1 MHPQIIF
8 YNYSVTKYNQVQIMK
23 KRAYQDGCA
32 VAHALDLIG
41 DRWAMPIM
49 RELMLGPK
57 RFTDLRASLPGI
69 SANVLTQR
77 LEELEAASVLIRRR
91 LPPPAASQIYE
102 LTDWGRESEILFQ
115 VLGRWA
121 CRSPTMEPG
130 MPMSSVSVILS
141 MRTMINRSRIGDMN
155 ATIGLRFGEEAF
167 RLVLKDGDF
176 SADRGEAAEA
186 DVIISGDQNALAAVI
201 YGGMPFQD
209 VAGALA
215 VEGDRALAERF
226 VRLFPLPPKAPATY
240 VAS

>member
-1 MHPQIIF
+1 
-8 YNYSVTKYNQVQIMK
+8 MK

-77 LEELEAASVLIRRR
+77 LEELEAASVLVRRR

-130 MPMSSVSVILS
+130 QPMSNVSVILS
-141 MRTMINRSRIGDMN
+141 MRTMIDRSRIGDLD
-155 ATIGLRFGEEAF
+155 ATLGFRFGEEAF
-167 RLVLKDGDF
+167 RATLAGGDF
-176 SADRGEAAEA
+176 HIDRAPAEGT
-186 DVIISGDQNALAAVI
+186 DVLISGDQNALAAVI
-201 YGGMPFQD
+201 YAGMTFND
-209 VAGALA
+209 VAGALQ
-215 VEGDRALAERF
+215 VEGDATLAERF
-226 VRLFPLPPKAPATY
+226 VRLFPLPPKAPSTA
-240 VAS
+240 

>member
-1 MHPQIIF
+1 
-8 YNYSVTKYNQVQIMK
+8 VK

-77 LEELEAASVLIRRR
+77 LEELEAASVLVRRR

-121 CRSPTMEPG
+121 CRSPTMQPG
-130 MPMSSVSVILS
+130 MPMSNVSVVLS
-141 MRTMINRSRIGDMN
+141 MRTMIDRSRIGDLD
-155 ATIGLRFGEEAF
+155 ATIGFRFGEEEF
-167 RLVLKDGDF
+167 RAVLKDGDF
-176 SADRGEAAEA
+176 TIDRGPAEGA
-186 DVIISGDQNALAAVI
+186 DVIISGDQNALAAVV
-201 YGGMPFQD
+201 YGGQSFDDMSP
-209 VAGALA
+209 ALK
-215 VEGDRALAERF
+215 VEGDPALAERF
-226 VRLFPLPPKAPATY
+226 VQLFPLPPKAPSTY
-240 VAS
+240 MAA

>member
-1 MHPQIIF
+1 MSQ
-8 YNYSVTKYNQVQIMK
+8 TAR

-32 VAHALDLIG
+32 VAHALDIIG

-57 RFTDLRASLPGI
+57 RFTDLRAGLPGI

-77 LEELEAASVLIRRR
+77 LEELEANSILIRRR

-130 MPMSSVSVILS
+130 KPMSQVSVILS
-141 MRTMINRSRIGDMN
+141 MRTMIDRSRIGAMD
-155 ATIGLRFGEEAF
+155 ATIGFRFGEEEF
-167 RLVLKDGDF
+167 RATLKDGDF
-176 SADRGEAAEA
+176 QIDRGEAAGA
-186 DVIISGDQNALAAVI
+186 DTIISGDQNRLVAVL
-201 YGGMPFQD
+201 YGGARYAD
-209 VAGALA
+209 VPLT
-215 VEGDRALAERF
+215 VEGDAALADRF
-226 VRLFPLPPKAPATY
+226 ATLFPLPPKAPDMVTPAPT
-240 VAS
+240 AS

>member
-1 MHPQIIF
+1 MSQ
-8 YNYSVTKYNQVQIMK
+8 

-32 VAHALDLIG
+32 VAHALDIIG

-57 RFTDLRASLPGI
+57 RFTDLRAGLPGI

-77 LEELEAASVLIRRR
+77 LEELEASSILIRRR

-130 MPMSSVSVILS
+130 KPMSPVSVVLS
-141 MRTMINRSRIGDMN
+141 MRTMIDRSRIGDLD
-155 ATIGLRFGEEAF
+155 ATIGFRFGEEEF
-167 RLVLKDGDF
+167 RATLREGNFLI
-176 SADRGEAAEA
+176 DRGDAAGA
-186 DVIISGDQNALAAVI
+186 DTILRGDQNALVAVL
-201 YGGMPFQD
+201 YGGARYADM
-209 VAGALA
+209 AGALT
-215 VEGDRALAERF
+215 VEGDTALAEHF
-226 VRLFPLPPKAPATY
+226 ATLFPLPPKAPDMVNPAQTI
-240 VAS
+240 S

>member
-1 MHPQIIF
+1 MSQS
-8 YNYSVTKYNQVQIMK
+8 NK

-32 VAHALDLIG
+32 VAHALDIIG

-57 RFTDLRASLPGI
+57 RFTDLRAGLPGI

-77 LEELEAASVLIRRR
+77 LEELEATSILIRRR

-130 MPMSSVSVILS
+130 KPMSQVSVVLS
-141 MRTMINRSRIGDMN
+141 MRTMIDRSRIGDLD
-155 ATIGLRFGEEAF
+155 ATLGFRFGEEEF
-167 RLVLKDGDF
+167 RAMLKDGDF
-176 SADRGEAAEA
+176 LIDRGDAADA
-186 DVIISGDQNALAAVI
+186 DAIFTGDQNALVAVL
-201 YGGMPFQD
+201 YGGARFED
-209 VAGALA
+209 VVAALT
-215 VEGDRALAERF
+215 VEGDRALAEHF
-226 VRLFPLPPKAPATY
+226 VRLFPLPPKAPSTINSTLT
-240 VAS
+240 AS

>member
-1 MHPQIIF
+1 
-8 YNYSVTKYNQVQIMK
+8 MK

-102 LTDWGRESEILFQ
+102 LTEWGRESEILFQ

-121 CRSPTMEPG
+121 CRSPTMQPG
-130 MPMSSVSVILS
+130 MPMSNVSVILS
-141 MRTMINRSRIGDMN
+141 MRTMIDRSRIGGMN
-155 ATIGLRFGEEAF
+155 AVIGLRFGEEEF
-167 RLVLKDGDF
+167 RAVLRQGDLHI
-176 SADRGEAAEA
+176 DRGSAEGA
-186 DVIISGDQNALAAVI
+186 DAIISGDQNALVAVL
-201 YGGMPFQD
+201 YGGASFDD
-209 VAGALA
+209 VKNALEVTGDSGLARRFAGM
-215 VEGDRALAERF
+215 
-226 VRLFPLPPKAPATY
+226 FPLPPKAPAT
-240 VAS
+240 ASVPAT

>member
-1 MHPQIIF
+1 
-8 YNYSVTKYNQVQIMK
+8 MK

-32 VAHALDLIG
+32 VAHALDLVG

-102 LTDWGRESEILFQ
+102 LTQWGRESEILFQ

-121 CRSPTMEPG
+121 CRSPTMQPG
-130 MPMSSVSVILS
+130 QPMSNVSVVLS
-141 MRTMINRSRIGDMN
+141 MRTMIDRSRIGDLN
-155 ATIGLRFGEEAF
+155 ATIGFRFGEEEF
-167 RLVLKDGDF
+167 RALLKDGDF
-176 SADRGEAAEA
+176 TIDRGSAHDA
-186 DVIISGDQNALAAVI
+186 DVLFSGDQNALAAIV
-201 YGGMPFQD
+201 YGGASFND
-209 VAGALA
+209 VADALQ
-215 VEGDRALAERF
+215 VEGDHALAERF
-226 VRLFPLPPKAPATY
+226 VRLFPLPAKAPATY
-240 VAS
+240 PSA

>member
-1 MHPQIIF
+1 MSQ
-8 YNYSVTKYNQVQIMK
+8 

-32 VAHALDLIG
+32 VAHALDIIG

-57 RFTDLRASLPGI
+57 RFTDLRAGLPGI

-77 LEELEAASVLIRRR
+77 LEELEAASILIRRR

-130 MPMSSVSVILS
+130 KPMSQVSVILS
-141 MRTMINRSRIGDMN
+141 MRTMIDRSRIGAMD
-155 ATIGLRFGEEAF
+155 ATIGFRFGEEEF
-167 RLVLKDGDF
+167 RATFKDGDVLI
-176 SADRGEAAEA
+176 DRGAAAGA
-186 DVIISGDQNALAAVI
+186 DAIISGDQNALVAVL
-201 YGGMPFQD
+201 YGGARYADM
-209 VAGALA
+209 AGALS
-215 VEGDRALAERF
+215 VEGDEALADRF
-226 VRLFPLPPKAPATY
+226 ATLFPLPPRAPSTVNAG
-240 VAS
+240 

>member
-1 MHPQIIF
+1 MTR
-8 YNYSVTKYNQVQIMK
+8 NSK

-32 VAHALDLIG
+32 TAHALDLIG

-102 LTDWGRESEILFQ
+102 LTEWGRESEILFQ

-121 CRSPTMEPG
+121 CRSPTMQPG
-130 MPMSSVSVILS
+130 QPMSNVSVVLS
-141 MRTMINRSRIGDMN
+141 MRTMIDRSRIADLDAVVGF
-155 ATIGLRFGEEAF
+155 RFGEEEF
-167 RLVLKDGDF
+167 RAQFKDGDF
-176 SADRGEAAEA
+176 TMDRGPVEGA
-186 DVIISGDQNALAAVI
+186 DTVISGDQNALAAVV
-201 YGGMPFQD
+201 YGGASFED
-209 VAGALA
+209 VGGALKI
-215 VEGDRALAERF
+215 EGNRELAERF
-226 VRLFPLPPKAPATY
+226 VRLFPLPSKAPVTFMPTGD
-240 VAS
+240 

>member
-1 MHPQIIF
+1 M
-8 YNYSVTKYNQVQIMK
+8 V
-23 KRAYQDGCA
+23 
-32 VAHALDLIG
+32 G

-77 LEELEAASVLIRRR
+77 LEELEASSILIRRR

-102 LTDWGRESEILFQ
+102 LTEWGRESEILFQ

-121 CRSPTMEPG
+121 SRSPTMQPG
-130 MPMSSVSVILS
+130 LPMSNVSVILS
-141 MRTMINRSRIGDMN
+141 MRTMIDRSRIGDMD
-155 ATIGLRFGEEAF
+155 AVIGLRFGEESF

-176 SADRGEAAEA
+176 TADRGEAAGA
-186 DVIISGDQNALAAVI
+186 DVILSGDQNALAAVV
-201 YGGMPFQD
+201 YGGLRFED
-209 VAGALA
+209 VAGALQ

-226 VRLFPLPPKAPATY
+226 VRLFLLPPMAPST
-240 VAS
+240 VMPAS

>member
-1 MHPQIIF
+1 
-8 YNYSVTKYNQVQIMK
+8 MK

-77 LEELEAASVLIRRR
+77 LEELEAASVLVRRR

-121 CRSPTMEPG
+121 CRSPTMQPG
-130 MPMSSVSVILS
+130 MPMSNVSVVLS
-141 MRTMINRSRIGDMN
+141 MRTMIDRSRIGDLD
-155 ATIGLRFGEEAF
+155 ATIGFRFGEEEF
-167 RLVLKDGDF
+167 RAVLKDGDF
-176 SADRGEAAEA
+176 TIDRGPAEGA
-186 DVIISGDQNALAAVI
+186 DVIISGDQNALAAVV
-201 YGGMPFQD
+201 YGGQSFDDMSP
-209 VAGALA
+209 ALK
-215 VEGDRALAERF
+215 VEGDPALAERF
-226 VRLFPLPPKAPATY
+226 VQLFPLPPRAPSTY
-240 VAS
+240 IAA

>member
-1 MHPQIIF
+1 
-8 YNYSVTKYNQVQIMK
+8 MK

-32 VAHALDLIG
+32 VAHALDLVG

-102 LTDWGRESEILFQ
+102 LTQWGRESEILFQ

-121 CRSPTMEPG
+121 CRSPTMQPG
-130 MPMSSVSVILS
+130 QPMSNVSVVLS
-141 MRTMINRSRIGDMN
+141 MRTMIDRSRIGDLN
-155 ATIGLRFGEEAF
+155 ATIGFRFGEEEF
-167 RLVLKDGDF
+167 RALLKDGDF
-176 SADRGEAAEA
+176 TIDRGSAHDA
-186 DVIISGDQNALAAVI
+186 DVLFSGDQNALAAVV
-201 YGGMPFQD
+201 YGGASFKD
-209 VAGALA
+209 VADALQ
-215 VEGDRALAERF
+215 VQGDPALAERF
-226 VRLFPLPPKAPATY
+226 VRLFPLPAKAPATY
-240 VAS
+240 PSA

>member
-1 MHPQIIF
+1 
-8 YNYSVTKYNQVQIMK
+8 MK

-32 VAHALDLIG
+32 TAHALDLIG

-77 LEELEAASVLIRRR
+77 LEELEMASVLIRRR

-102 LTDWGRESEILFQ
+102 LTEWGRESEILFQ

-121 CRSPTMEPG
+121 CRSPTMQPG
-130 MPMSSVSVILS
+130 HPMSNVSIALS
-141 MRTMINRSRIGDMN
+141 MRTMIDRSSIGDLD
-155 ATIGLRFGEEAF
+155 AVVGFRFGEEEF
-167 RLVLKDGDF
+167 RAILRNGDF
-176 SADRGEAAEA
+176 TIDRGSVQGA
-186 DVIISGDQNALAAVI
+186 DIVFNGDQNALAAVI
-201 YGGMPFQD
+201 YGGASFED
-209 VAGALA
+209 VSAALQ

-226 VRLFPLPPKAPATY
+226 VHMFPLPSKAPATY
-240 VAS
+240 QPPDG

>member
-1 MHPQIIF
+1 
-8 YNYSVTKYNQVQIMK
+8 MK

-77 LEELEAASVLIRRR
+77 LEELEAASVLVRRR

-121 CRSPTMEPG
+121 CRSPTMQPG
-130 MPMSSVSVILS
+130 MPMSNVSVVLS
-141 MRTMINRSRIGDMN
+141 MRTMIDRSRIGDLD
-155 ATIGLRFGEEAF
+155 ATIGFRFGEEEF
-167 RLVLKDGDF
+167 RAVLKDGDF
-176 SADRGEAAEA
+176 TIDRGPAEGA
-186 DVIISGDQNALAAVI
+186 DVIISGDQNALAAVV
-201 YGGMPFQD
+201 YGGQSFDDMSP
-209 VAGALA
+209 ALK
-215 VEGDRALAERF
+215 VEGDPALAERF
-226 VRLFPLPPKAPATY
+226 VQLFPLPPKAPSTY
-240 VAS
+240 IAA

>member
-1 MHPQIIF
+1 
-8 YNYSVTKYNQVQIMK
+8 MK

-77 LEELEAASVLIRRR
+77 LEELEAASVLVRRR

-121 CRSPTMEPG
+121 CRSPTMQPG
-130 MPMSSVSVILS
+130 MPMSNVSVVLS
-141 MRTMINRSRIGDMN
+141 MRTMIDRSRIGDLD
-155 ATIGLRFGEEAF
+155 ATIGFRFGEEEF
-167 RLVLKDGDF
+167 RAVLKDGDF
-176 SADRGEAAEA
+176 TIDRGPAEGA
-186 DVIISGDQNALAAVI
+186 DVIIRGDQNALAAVV
-201 YGGMPFQD
+201 YGGQSFDDMSP
-209 VAGALA
+209 ALK
-215 VEGDRALAERF
+215 VEGDPALAERF
-226 VRLFPLPPKAPATY
+226 VQLFPLPPRAPSTY
-240 VAS
+240 IAA

>member
-1 MHPQIIF
+1 
-8 YNYSVTKYNQVQIMK
+8 VK

-77 LEELEAASVLIRRR
+77 LEELEAASVLVRRR

-102 LTDWGRESEILFQ
+102 LTEWGRESEILFQ

-121 CRSPTMEPG
+121 CRSPTMQPG
-130 MPMSSVSVILS
+130 MPMSNVSVILS
-141 MRTMINRSRIGDMN
+141 MRTMIDRSRIGGLD
-155 ATIGLRFGEEAF
+155 AIIGLRFGEEEF
-167 RLVLKDGDF
+167 RAVLKQGEF
-176 SADRGEAAEA
+176 MIDRGPVEGA
-186 DVIISGDQNALAAVI
+186 DTIISGDQNALVAVV
-201 YGGMPFQD
+201 YGGQRFEDMAP
-209 VAGALA
+209 VLK
-215 VEGDRALAERF
+215 VEGDYNLAKRF
-226 VRLFPLPPKAPATY
+226 IQLFPLPPKAPSTY
-240 VAS
+240 LPA

>member
-1 MHPQIIF
+1 MSPAAR
-8 YNYSVTKYNQVQIMK
+8 

-32 VAHALDLIG
+32 VAHALDIIG
-41 DRWAMPIM
+41 DRWALPIM

-57 RFTDLRASLPGI
+57 RFTDLRAGLPGI

-77 LEELEAASVLIRRR
+77 LEELEASSILVRRR

-130 MPMSSVSVILS
+130 KPMSQVSVVLS
-141 MRTMINRSRIGDMN
+141 MRTMIDRSRIGDMD
-155 ATIGLRFGEEAF
+155 ATIGFRFGEEEF
-167 RLVLKDGDF
+167 RATLKDGDF
-176 SADRGEAAEA
+176 RIDRGDAAGA
-186 DVIISGDQNALAAVI
+186 DTIISGDQNMLVAVL
-201 YGGMPFQD
+201 YGGKGYAD
-209 VAGALA
+209 VPLS

-226 VRLFPLPPKAPATY
+226 ATLFPLPPRAPDMVNGSPT
-240 VAS
+240 ASS